1 MGWTNEALR
10 RIRFGYNPGDRKP
23 NVWRGEGNVCLCM
36 PPRGGKQTTVIA
48 PIGLT
53 YPGSLIC
60 SCPRFQAPSIFGGHR
75 YCNMKQECFIIEPF
89 EDFKEWSNGLP
100 YVGFNPMQG
109 LDPDDLAFIEKCDR
123 LAGALFISH
132 GSGDDNAAHF
142 REAALSAVSG
152 GIGGVVMLYPEKD
165 RNLVTVYDVL
175 VNPTRCSVFV
185 EECLATKN
193 DFLISRLAYLA
204 SEAARSGANREVDG
218 IFSTIRTQ
226 LRFLSGGA
234 IRKCLSDSRSIRLR
248 EFKTGSPATLFY
260 TVKLGYEDTA
270 EKTSRLLF
278 STLLNEMEAPH
289 PDPVPVLSSWDEYR
303 HTLSRYSLATA
314 SLSYSAGMGLAQLCA
329 WQDTP
334 QMVGAT
340 TASSWQTLLGTCAVK
355 VFSRPSEN
363 FTSDWLSDA
372 LGDTEVIVTSK
383 NVGYDAGANWD
394 RAGDMR
400 IHVSEDRHQA
410 TRRLM
415 ASQELRQMPNSQM
428 IILSDDLPF
437 PALADRI
444 PYYDAPEFEGLYGP
458 DPTYPPSFNVK
469 GPQPRWARG
478 KTFLFGSGH
487 KG

>member
-1 MGWTNEALR
+1 MAWTNSALR
-10 RIRFGYNPGDRKP
+10 QIRFGYNPGDRKP
-23 NVWRGEGNVCLCM
+23 NIWRGAGNVCLCM

-60 SCPRFQAPSIFGGHR
+60 SCPRFQAPSIFAGHR
-75 YCNMKQECFIIEPF
+75 YCEMKQECFIIEPF
-89 EDFKEWSNGLP
+89 EEFKQWAHGLP

-123 LAGALFISH
+123 LAGALIVSH
-132 GSGDDNAAHF
+132 GGGDDNAAHF

-152 GIGGVVMLYPEKD
+152 VIGGVVMLFPEKD
-165 RNLVTVYDVL
+165 RNLVTVYDIVS
-175 VNPTRCSVFV
+175 NPVRCAIFV
-185 EECLATKN
+185 EACLATKN
-193 DFLISRLAYLA
+193 DFLISRLAYLD
-204 SEAARSGANREVDG
+204 SEAARSGSNREVEA
-218 IFSTIRTQ
+218 IYSTIRTQ

-234 IRKCLSDSRSIRLR
+234 MRKCLSDSFSICLR
-248 EFKTGSPATLFY
+248 DFKTGPAASLFY

-289 PDPVPVLSSWDEYR
+289 PDPVPVLASWDEYR
-303 HTLSRYSLATA
+303 NTLARFSLATA
-314 SLSYSAGMGLAQLCA
+314 SLSYSAGMGFTQLCA

-340 TASSWQTLLGTCAVK
+340 SPSSWQTLLGTCAVK
-355 VFSRPSEN
+355 VFGRPSEN
-363 FTSDWLSDA
+363 FTSDWLSEA
-372 LGDTEVIVTSK
+372 LGDTEVIVSSK
-383 NVGYDAGANWD
+383 SVGYDAGANWD
-394 RAGDMR
+394 HADAMR
-400 IHVSEDRHQA
+400 INVSVDRRQV
-410 TRRLM
+410 TRRLV
-415 ASQELRQMPNSQM
+415 APQELRQMPDSQM

-437 PALADRI
+437 PALALRV
-444 PYYDAPEFEGLYGP
+444 PYYEAPEFKGLYGP
-458 DPTYPPSFNVK
+458 DPTYPPSFDVK

-478 KTFLFGSGH
+478 KTFLFGSGR